1 MVTAVLIVVQGG
13 TQIKGAIWEGF
24 RIRDTGLFGIP
35 HHIVDVIGVILIVG
49 GTGEVHTGPE
59 GTIRIGS

>member
-1 MVTAVLIVVQGG
+1 VVQGG
-13 TQIKGAIWEGF
+13 TQIKGTVGEGF
-24 RIRDTGLFGIP
+24 GIRDTGLLGVS
-35 HHIVDVIGVILIVG
+35 HHIVDVIGVIRIVG